1 MKKTIIAIVMIT
13 IISGGLMASEVA
25 TKEVKKVFQDEEKRQ
40 IIHQI
45 FSAGCFNKTWEYIE
59 KEDLNEADIENM
71 IVLSN
76 ASLYHW
82 KQRDDCT
89 PKNLSIAYW
98 QLARVYALAEKLNM
112 AKDYANKCIDISVE
126 EKLDPFSLGYGYEAL
141 ARCFLR
147 EKKNK
152 LAQKY
157 LNKGYTELKKIE
169 NKEDKKYLEADLEDI
184 KNKLNKQSD

>member
-40 IIHQI
+40 IIHQN

-89 PKNLSIAYW
+89 PKNLSVAYW

-141 ARCFLR
+141 SRCFLR

-152 LAQKY
+152 LAQKIPEQR
-157 LNKGYTELKKIE
+157 LHRAKE
-169 NKEDKKYLEADLEDI
+169 N
-184 KNKLNKQSD
+184 

>member
-1 MKKTIIAIVMIT
+1 
-13 IISGGLMASEVA
+13 MASEVA

-40 IIHQI
+40 IIHQN

-89 PKNLSIAYW
+89 PKNLSVAYW

-141 ARCFLR
+141 SRCFLR

-152 LAQKY
+152 LAQKIPEQR
-157 LNKGYTELKKIE
+157 LHRAKE
-169 NKEDKKYLEADLEDI
+169 N
-184 KNKLNKQSD
+184 